1 MADMYWQIE
10 VNPITH
16 RELYINVGGKVESP
30 VMATVPRILSHL
42 KKLVPSDR
50 MISGY
55 FFNDNVELS
64 EETNEILRQK
74 VRTAIR
80 SYNHAN
86 GI

>member
-1 MADMYWQIE
+1 MADMYWQID

-16 RELYINVGGKVESP
+16 RELSINVGGKVAP
-30 VMATVPRILSHL
+30 IMATVPRILSHL
-42 KKLVPSDR
+42 KKHVPSDR
-50 MISGY
+50 LISGY
-55 FFNDNVELS
+55 FFNENVELS

>member
-1 MADMYWQIE
+1 MADMYWQID

-16 RELYINVGGKVESP
+16 RELSINVGGKVAP
-30 VMATVPRILSHL
+30 IMATVPRILSHL
-42 KKLVPSDR
+42 KKHVPSDR

-55 FFNDNVELS
+55 FFSDNVELS
-64 EETNEILRQK
+64 EETNENLRQK

-80 SYNHAN
+80 SYNHWN

>member
-1 MADMYWQIE
+1 MADMYWEID

-16 RELYINVGGKVESP
+16 REISVNVGGKIAP
-30 VMATVPRILSHL
+30 VMASVPRILSYL
-42 KKLVPSDR
+42 KKHVPSDR
-50 MISGY
+50 LITGF
-55 FFNDNVELS
+55 FFNDNHDLS
-64 EETNEILRQK
+64 DDTNEILRRK